1 MIYKPL
7 KQVMELTKS
16 QASHC
21 ERAGFITLA
30 DLLFAI
36 PLRYEDR
43 TKITPLAEL
52 QLDSEVLFQAKVHS
66 TKIINGRNRQMFKAS
81 LTDGTDYC
89 NVLFFNFSN
98 HTTGNFRLGREG
110 LFFGKVGFDS
120 YEQSHVINHPKINWL
135 DDPANNE
142 FTPHIN
148 AVYGRRAAFRSFKE
162 IIRRAIALLPAGAFR
177 DAVEQLHFPTS
188 LTEVAAA
195 KELLAE
201 EELLAH
207 QFSLAKAREN
217 RKRELA
223 PQLTINK
230 TLIDSFHRQLPFQLT
245 AAQKKVIGEI
255 NADLAQPY
263 PMMRL
268 VQGDVGSGKTMVAL
282 EACLSAVA
290 AGKQACMLAPTE
302 LLAQQHFNSMQK
314 LLGELPVQLA
324 LLTSKNRK
332 ALAAIGDGSAQIVV
346 GTHALFQEKVQY
358 QDLALVVID
367 EQHRFGVEQRQ
378 RLRQKSVAGLSP
390 HQLILTA
397 TPIPR
402 TLAMSSY
409 GELDLSVIDVPPA
422 GRTPVQTMV
431 FSNSRREE
439 IIQRVGE
446 NCRSGRQAYW
456 VCPYIDEA
464 VDLSEGP
471 PVENVLDLTELLRQ
485 RLPDVKI
492 ALLHGKTP
500 SDDRQA
506 IMEHFAANEIS
517 LLVATTVIEVGVDV
531 PNASLMIVENAERFG
546 LAQLHQLRGR
556 VGRGEQQSYCL
567 LLYQSELTE
576 LAQRR
581 LAMMRQTTD
590 GFAIAEADLE
600 LRGSGDM
607 SGTRQAGSRSFYFV
621 EFPRHRPLLQ
631 QVQARLDLNSAE
643 QQMIYNNWCNPDDDY
658 LQS

>member
-30 DLLFAI
+30 DLLFAR

-52 QLDSEVLFQAKVHS
+52 QLDREALFRARVHS
-66 TKIINGRNRQMFKAS
+66 TKIINGRNRQMFKAT

-98 HTTGNFRLGREG
+98 HTTGNFRQGREG
-110 LFFGKVGFDS
+110 LFFGKVAFDG
-120 YEQSHVINHPKINWL
+120 YEQSHVVNHPKINWI

-148 AVYGRRAAFRSFKE
+148 VVYGRRASFRGFRDL
-162 IIRRAIALLPAGAFR
+162 IRRAIELLPASAFR
-177 DAVEQLHFPTS
+177 TAVEQLHFPGS
-188 LTEVAAA
+188 LAQVDAA
-195 KELLAE
+195 KEQLAA
-201 EELLAH
+201 EELLSH
-207 QFSLAKAREN
+207 QFSLAKSRAN
-217 RKRELA
+217 RKGELA
-223 PQLTINK
+223 PQLTIDK
-230 TLIDSFHRQLPFQLT
+230 TLIDSFRRQLPFQLT
-245 AAQKKVIGEI
+245 AAQKKVIAEI
-255 NADLAQPY
+255 NSDLAQAH

-268 VQGDVGSGKTMVAL
+268 VQGDVGSGKTVVAL
-282 EACLSAVA
+282 EACLGAVA
-290 AGKQACMLAPTE
+290 AGKQACLLAPTE
-302 LLAQQHFNSMQK
+302 LLAQQHFNSLGQ
-314 LLGELPVQLA
+314 LLGQLPVSLA
-324 LLTSKNRK
+324 LLTGKNRK
-332 ALAAIGDGSAQIVV
+332 ALAAIGDGSAQIIV
-346 GTHALFQEKVQY
+346 GTHALFQDKVQY
-358 QDLALVVID
+358 KDLALVVID

-378 RLRQKSVAGLSP
+378 RLRQKSATGLSP

-422 GRTPVQTMV
+422 GRQPVQTMV
-431 FSNSRREE
+431 LNNGRRAE
-439 IIQRVGE
+439 IIRRVGE
-446 NCRSGRQAYW
+446 NCRNGRQAYW

-464 VDLSEGP
+464 VDFAEGT
-471 PVENVLDLTELLRQ
+471 PVENVLDLAELLQRQ
-485 RLPDVKI
+485 LPDVKI

-500 SDDRQA
+500 SEERQT
-506 IMEHFAANEIS
+506 IMERFAANEIS

-567 LLYQSELTE
+567 LLYQDELTE

-581 LAMMRQTTD
+581 LAMMRKTTD

-600 LRGSGDM
+600 LRGSGDL
-607 SGTRQAGSRSFYFV
+607 SGTRQAGSGSFNFA
-621 EFPRHRPLLQ
+621 EFPRHRSLLQ
-631 QVQARLDLNSAE
+631 RVREQLDLNSAE
-643 QQMIYNNWCNPDDDY
+643 QRLIYNNWCDPNDDY